1 MDFRRLRVGE
11 YVTAASGVV
20 LILCLFGPW
29 YGVGGLELTAWEAFA
44 ILDVVFLILGVL
56 AIALL
61 FVTAAQDT
69 PAVGIA
75 ADSLLFLVAI
85 PVALIALVRFLNL
98 PGSADE
104 LNAGRAFFSFLG
116 TLAAV
121 GVAVGAVVS
130 MRDERATKGERHT
143 DGTGR
148 PVEAPPEIEQLPA
161 PPRATSS

>member
-1 MDFRRLRVGE
+1 M
-11 YVTAASGVV
+11 
-20 LILCLFGPW
+20 
-29 YGVGGLELTAWEAFA
+29 
-44 ILDVVFLILGVL
+44 
-56 AIALL
+56 
-61 FVTAAQDT
+61 
-69 PAVGIA
+69 GIA

-130 MRDERATKGERHT
+130 MRDERATKGESHT